1 MHYPFTDSGKE
12 LYDEIIKRNQDVT
25 EFVDKAVKEALKK
38 KEEANKEVVE

>member
-1 MHYPFTDSGKE
+1 MPTIYLSKE

-38 KEEANKEVVE
+38 KEKKTD